1 MSASPYVLVLYYS
14 THGSVAAMAEQIARG
29 IEQVSGVEARVRTV
43 PAVSTNT
50 EASES
55 DIPESGP
62 LYCTEDDLRNCSG
75 LVVGSPVRF
84 GNMAA
89 AMKYFLDSTTNLWLT
104 GELVNKPASVFTSSS
119 SLHGGQETTLQSMM
133 LPLMHH
139 GMVIAGI
146 PYSEPSLTSTQTGGT
161 PYGATHVSGAS
172 NITVLSPEETSL
184 CLAQGKRMG
193 QLALS
198 LQAMNQ

>member
-43 PAVSTNT
+43 SAVSTNT

-193 QLALS
+193 QLAVS

>member
-14 THGSVAAMAEQIARG
+14 THGSVATMAEQIARG
-29 IEQVSGVEARVRTV
+29 IEQISGVEARVRTV

-172 NITVLSPEETSL
+172 NVTVLSPEETSL

>member
-29 IEQVSGVEARVRTV
+29 IEQVEGVEARVRTV

-62 LYCTEDDLRNCSG
+62 LYCTEDDLRHCSG
-75 LVVGSPVRF
+75 LVLGSPVRF

-146 PYSEPSLTSTQTGGT
+146 PYSEPNLTSTQTGGT

-172 NITVLSPEETSL
+172 NVTMLSPEETSL

-193 QLALS
+193 HLALS

>member
-172 NITVLSPEETSL
+172 NVTVLSPEETSL

-198 LQAMNQ
+198 LQAMDQ

>member
-29 IEQVSGVEARVRTV
+29 IEQVAGVEARVRTV

-172 NITVLSPEETSL
+172 NVTVLSPEETSL

>member
-29 IEQVSGVEARVRTV
+29 IEQVEGVEARVRTV

-62 LYCTEDDLRNCSG
+62 LYCTEDDLRHCSG
-75 LVVGSPVRF
+75 LVLGSPVRF

-146 PYSEPSLTSTQTGGT
+146 PYSEPKLTSTQTGGT

-172 NITVLSPEETSL
+172 NVTMLSPEETSL

-193 QLALS
+193 HLALS

>member
-133 LPLMHH
+133 LPLIHH

>member
-1 MSASPYVLVLYYS
+1 MSVNPYVLVLYYS

-29 IEQVSGVEARVRTV
+29 IEQVGDIEARLRTV
-43 PAVSTNT
+43 PAVSTTT
-50 EASES
+50 EAMTG
-55 DIPESGP
+55 DIPDSGP
-62 LYCTEDDLRNCSG
+62 LYCTEEDLRHCSG
-75 LVVGSPVRF
+75 LVIGSPVRF

-146 PYSEPSLTSTQTGGT
+146 PYTEACLTSTQSGGT
-161 PYGATHVSGAS
+161 PYGATHVAGTD
-172 NITVLSPEETSL
+172 NRTKLSSDETSL

>member
-161 PYGATHVSGAS
+161 PYGATHVSGSS
-172 NITVLSPEETSL
+172 NVTVLSPEETSL

>member
-1 MSASPYVLVLYYS
+1 MTPYVLVLYYS
-14 THGSVAAMAEQIARG
+14 THGSVEAMAQQIVRG
-29 IEQVSGVEARVRTV
+29 IEQVDGVEARLRTV
-43 PAVSTNT
+43 PAVSTSV
-50 EASES
+50 EASEPS
-55 DIPESGP
+55 IPESGP
-62 LYCTEDDLRNCSG
+62 LYCSEDDLRHCSG
-75 LVVGSPVRF
+75 LVLGSPVRF

-139 GMVIAGI
+139 GMVIAGL
-146 PYSEPSLTSTQTGGT
+146 PYSEANLMSTQSGGT
-161 PYGATHVSGAS
+161 PYGATHVAGAS
-172 NITVLSPEETSL
+172 NITTLSSEESSL
-184 CLAQGKRMG
+184 CVAQGKRMA

-198 LQAMNQ
+198 LSTMP